1 LVGTWLIVWFVIG
14 IVSTI
19 AVLAFL
25 TALIRHMLVLG
36 RTAQRMRDEL
46 APAVREISDEGGRA
60 SARASRLGVR
70 R

>member
-1 LVGTWLIVWFVIG
+1 
-14 IVSTI
+14 
-19 AVLAFL
+19 
-25 TALIRHMLVLG
+25 VLG

>member
-1 LVGTWLIVWFVIG
+1 VGTWLIIWFVIG
-14 IVSTI
+14 IISTI

-25 TALIRHMLVLG
+25 MALIRHLLVLG

-46 APAVREISDEGGRA
+46 SPVVREISDEGGRA
-60 SARASRLGVR
+60 SARASRLGDR